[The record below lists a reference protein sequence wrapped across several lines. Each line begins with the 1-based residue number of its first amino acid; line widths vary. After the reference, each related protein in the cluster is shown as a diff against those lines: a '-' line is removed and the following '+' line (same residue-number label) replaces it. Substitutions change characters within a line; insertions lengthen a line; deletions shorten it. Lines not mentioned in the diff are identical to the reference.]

1 MQQERKELALKEA
14 ADKLRK
20 QVADSLGILS
30 KKPYHRFSGT
40 LPKSGF
46 GFAELQ
52 TSKFLP
58 RSKTNN
64 G

>member
-1 MQQERKELALKEA
+1 MGNDYGMESWIR
-14 ADKLRK
+14 LRF
-20 QVADSLGILS
+20 S

-40 LPKSGF
+40 LPKSDF

-52 TSKFLP
+52 ASKFLP